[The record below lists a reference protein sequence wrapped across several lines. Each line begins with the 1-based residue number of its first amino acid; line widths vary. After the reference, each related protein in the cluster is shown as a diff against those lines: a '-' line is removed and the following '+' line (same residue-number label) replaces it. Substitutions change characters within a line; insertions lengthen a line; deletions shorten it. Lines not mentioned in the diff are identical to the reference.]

1 MGFQSTLPH
10 QSSHA
15 TGGSDPLTPG
25 SLGAASLSQAN
36 TFVAAQT
43 FQNTLTAPN
52 ASSTAWN
59 QVANVG
65 TLDRRYLGATEHML
79 QNMNNGGPGFAA
91 ANQWVELA
99 EFRGWATRT
108 LCEFW
113 HTSQGYH
120 LGGVQRWQSFGLL
133 ITLDPYSNYAN
144 RGHDLPICTCAASG
158 QPVFQKLRLRKK
170 GAFPGAICID
180 GLVVDDSSV
189 NYEFMSGGRLL
200 TRSDY
205 TPGASGIGV
214 VATGILSPDTTGHYL
229 GQEFIPRHGALEK
242 NTTGD
247 FLVTFGDSAAAG
259 LRVIN
264 TVDNNIKIWADGGWR
279 QIASW

>member
-1 MGFQSTLPH
+1 MGLQSTLPH

-15 TGGSDPLTPG
+15 TGGSDPLTP
-25 SLGAASLSQAN
+25 SSIGAASLSQPN
-36 TFVAAQT
+36 TFAAAQT

-65 TLDRRYLGATEHML
+65 TLDRRYLQATEHIL

-99 EFRGWATRT
+99 EIRGHATRT

-113 HTSQGYH
+113 HTSQGYA
-120 LGGVQRWQSFGLL
+120 GGVARWQSFGLL
-133 ITLDPYSNYAN
+133 ITLDPYSSYAN
-144 RGHDLPICTCAASG
+144 RGIDLPVCTVAASG
-158 QPVFQKLRLRKK
+158 SPVFQKLRLRKK
-170 GAFPGAICID
+170 GAFPGFCVD

-189 NYEFMSGGRLL
+189 NYEFMSGGRVLG
-200 TRSDY
+200 RSDY
-205 TPGASGIGV
+205 TPGSGIGV
-214 VATGILSPDTTGHYL
+214 IATAMLSPDTTGHSL

-247 FLVTFGDSAAAG
+247 FSATFGDSQTAG
-259 LRVIN
+259 LQVIN